1 MNFVVPIDEIAEILF
16 DNSEELPNDIYVHFM
31 NLLKRYHEY
40 PCESTEKEIRKYLKK
55 IDKPLR
61 IKLERYLPPKP
72 FCVCNCSC
80 YAESFM
86 KSYLFWGSTICAFI
100 TIGALIFAVINN
112 IKKSGIYPPPPKN

>member
-1 MNFVVPIDEIAEILF
+1 MNVVVPIDEIAEILF

-80 YAESFM
+80 YTESR
-86 KSYLFWGSTICAFI
+86 YVFWAMVICGLMA
-100 TIGALIFAVINN
+100 IGALFFAVINN
-112 IKKSGIYPPPPKN
+112 IIHKPPDIYPPPPNK

>member
-1 MNFVVPIDEIAEILF
+1 MNVVVPIDEIAEILF

-61 IKLERYLPPKP
+61 IKLEHYLPPKP

-80 YAESFM
+80 YTESFN
-86 KSYLFWGSTICAFI
+86 YVFWASVICGLMA
-100 TIGALIFAVINN
+100 IGALFFAVINN
-112 IKKSGIYPPPPKN
+112 IVSKPPGIYPPPPKK

>member
-1 MNFVVPIDEIAEILF
+1 MNVVVPIDEIAEILF

-72 FCVCNCSC
+72 LCVCNCSC
-80 YAESFM
+80 YTESR
-86 KSYLFWGSTICAFI
+86 YVFWAMLICGLMA
-100 TIGALIFAVINN
+100 IGALFFAVINN
-112 IKKSGIYPPPPKN
+112 IKNPDIYPPPPKK

>member
-1 MNFVVPIDEIAEILF
+1 MNVVVPIDEIAEILF

-80 YAESFM
+80 YTESFN
-86 KSYLFWGSTICAFI
+86 YVFWAMVICGLMA
-100 TIGALIFAVINN
+100 IGALFFAVINN
-112 IKKSGIYPPPPKN
+112 IIHKPPGIYPPPPKK